1 MAGHRSRSARRLQ
14 LLVSARTVGRD
25 GLASEQSPPDRTI
38 EVTVRP
44 SLVRRLVRW
53 VVVVV
58 LFGVGAALGRLSED
72 KLAQDLLDVGTLIV
86 KNVLGLLRTSGFL
99 AG

>member
-1 MAGHRSRSARRLQ
+1 
-14 LLVSARTVGRD
+14 
-25 GLASEQSPPDRTI
+25 
-38 EVTVRP
+38 
-44 SLVRRLVRW
+44 
-53 VVVVV
+53 VV

>member
-1 MAGHRSRSARRLQ
+1 
-14 LLVSARTVGRD
+14 VSARTVGRD

-53 VVVVV
+53 VVVMA